1 MRAQVLEEKRNL
13 KQQEK
18 EGTNKGGEQLMSLKD
33 KLMEDLKAAMKEKDI
48 TRKNAIQMVRSAVL
62 QVEKD
67 NKVTLDDDGILE
79 VIAKEVKKRKDSLTE
94 YEKSGRQDLID
105 ALKTEIDVLMKY
117 LPEQLTEDEIEAI
130 VKETINETGASS
142 AGDIGKVMKA
152 VLPKVKGRADG
163 KLVNQ
168 IVRKYLG

>member
-1 MRAQVLEEKRNL
+1 VLEEKRNL

-18 EGTNKGGEQLMSLKD
+18 EGTNN
-33 KLMEDLKAAMKEKDI
+33 LKAANI

-79 VIAKEVKKRKDSLTE
+79 VIAKKRKDSLTE